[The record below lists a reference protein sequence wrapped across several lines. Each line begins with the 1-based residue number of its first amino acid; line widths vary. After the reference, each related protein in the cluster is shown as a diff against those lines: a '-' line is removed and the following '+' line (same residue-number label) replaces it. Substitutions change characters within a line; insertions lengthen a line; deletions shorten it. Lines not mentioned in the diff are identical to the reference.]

1 VLKAPSPIWEAKSSC
16 NGEDLASAARRKRDD
31 DATQPKE
38 RGGNRKAL
46 VVTAVE
52 LGGEARAKRVG
63 THCERTITTFLLG
76 NVSPESVP
84 FTDELPGCRLIG
96 GKFRHICAS
105 ITLPGN
111 RFAPIRTLPLRRTPP
126 RQKAGTPRS
135 SGRLPVSGIGSRSS
149 VLIGDGV
156 PRAGNAGRLP
166 WKALLA

>member
-1 VLKAPSPIWEAKSSC
+1 
-16 NGEDLASAARRKRDD
+16 LASAARRKRGD

-84 FTDELPGCRLIG
+84 FTDELPGCRWIG
-96 GKFRHICAS
+96 GKFRTSARQSLCRGIVRTDPHAAAKTHSTTAESRNATFKRAIAGVWHRLS
-105 ITLPGN
+105 IKWLN
-111 RFAPIRTLPLRRTPP
+111 RRR
-126 RQKAGTPRS
+126 RSAG
-135 SGRLPVSGIGSRSS
+135 
-149 VLIGDGV
+149 
-156 PRAGNAGRLP
+156 AGNAGRLP
-166 WKALLA
+166 WKAFLA